1 MTGGFHSSDELSDS
15 QDDFKEDAPIPSV
28 ETPETEEIDT
38 AEETEK
44 TSLEELK
51 EEILA

>member
-1 MTGGFHSSDELSDS
+1 MELNCCLKALKI
-15 QDDFKEDAPIPSV
+15 KEAVSYGM
-28 ETPETEEIDT
+28 EHTKLYEAASE
-38 AEETEK
+38 AEK

>member
-1 MTGGFHSSDELSDS
+1 MTSS
-15 QDDFKEDAPIPSV
+15 QDDFKEDAPVPSA
-28 ETPETEEIDT
+28 ETPETEEIET
-38 AEETEK
+38 AGETEK